1 MFSSSWCAQGFLEL
15 TWGVRSGKDSYLLH
29 LAGYRNTPKFLQ
41 SKPCSPKG
49 KHRGECSINP
59 VQVTSAPGR
68 VPPALAVSLDTM
80 NAFLG
85 TVSSGHWRHAVEP
98 DRPHPVQMAITGIIQ
113 RFFPKCQHHKTTQ
126 WRNTRG
132 QSLKRKS
139 WEEGTIVCIT
149 GKNGNFPA
157 LFLLPSP
164 MAWKADK
171 VTDQTAQ
178 GGAAEGKQNGHF
190 KSKELAKLDPAS
202 NSFHSVNENLHLYPS
217 NHQKPLKILF

>member
-85 TVSSGHWRHAVEP
+85 TVSSGCWRHAVEP

-113 RFFPKCQHHKTTQ
+113 RFFSQVPTSQN
-126 WRNTRG
+126 NTVEKHEGAKSEKEELGRG
-132 QSLKRKS
+132 NNCMRHRKEWKVS
-139 WEEGTIVCIT
+139 CFIS
-149 GKNGNFPA
+149 
-157 LFLLPSP
+157 PSVSYC
-164 MAWKADK
+164 KK
-171 VTDQTAQ
+171 GGQ
-178 GGAAEGKQNGHF
+178 GHWPDCPRWGCGGETERTFQ
-190 KSKELAKLDPAS
+190 E
-202 NSFHSVNENLHLYPS
+202 
-217 NHQKPLKILF
+217 